1 MAANLQ
7 ALRTLRQLQDQ
18 SRAATPAEQTILAR
32 WSGWGAAPEIFD
44 PDSTSHRPAR
54 QELAGLLSEAE
65 WTAARRTTINA
76 HYTSAEIVTLVWST
90 VRQIGFDPD
99 AARVLEPGSGS
110 GNFLGFAPAGV
121 QLTGIEL
128 DPTTAAISAALYPH
142 AAIRAESFAET
153 RLPDGS
159 FDLVIGNVPFGAV
172 VLNDRAHNPHR
183 HSIHNFFIIKSLDLV
198 RPGGLVA
205 VVTSRFTLDAAG
217 EAARA
222 DMAARADLVG
232 AVRLPSGTFR
242 AAAGTDVITDVVVLR
257 RRYPA
262 AVSAGPAWQSIATV
276 DTPDGPTN
284 INEYFAAHPD
294 MVAGDLRRSGGQYHA
309 EDLNVVANSAKPIAE
324 AFARIAERAAAQN
337 LTYSPAPRRTP
348 AIGPAAG
355 TGDRDRLG
363 GRVRKEGSIVA
374 TGTATFARVVAGE
387 LEAITPPKKAI
398 AELRALTALRDTMV
412 ELLDVQARSDNDDAF
427 AALQRQLGTLYDRY
441 VAAHGPLGRFQMV
454 RTGRTDPDTGTET
467 ERRLYPAMGGF
478 RRDPDFPSI
487 LALETYD
494 PETGTATKAAIFST
508 RVVGSRP
515 ARVHADTPAEA
526 LAICLDETG
535 GVDLDRIA
543 GLLGV
548 DPEGARQALGSLVF
562 DDPAGGP
569 PQTSQRYLSGNVRIK
584 LAAAAAA
591 AAIDARFE
599 ANVAA
604 LTAVQPDDLTPG
616 EIDARPGATWIPPSD
631 VAAFVA
637 ETFEGTKAIVEHTPI
652 DASWALQVPTWQRT
666 SLLMT
671 STWGTNGADA
681 VTLFAKSL
689 NQTQHQV
696 YDTDAD
702 GRRILNSEETLLA
715 QEKQQLLS
723 DRFAKWVWEDPER
736 SARLAGRYNEL
747 FNSLVLPTWDGSHQT
762 FPGLSPSFKPRP
774 HQIDAVWR
782 AVQEPSLLLGHV
794 VGAGKTATMVM
805 AVMEMRRLGL
815 VQKPALAVPNHMLE
829 QFTREF
835 LQLYPQA
842 KVLMATTEETR
853 PDRRKQFVARCATG
867 DWDAI
872 IMTHSAFEKIPVSAE
887 TEASYLDT
895 EIAEFRAAITAS
907 AEGSRL
913 SVKQLETAVLKK
925 EERLKALRD
934 DTRRDDGVTFEA
946 TGVDHLCIDEAH
958 LFKNLSFPTRIQGV
972 AGGQAKRATDL
983 DLKLQYLR
991 ARYGG
996 RTAIFATATFV
1007 ANSVA
1012 EMWVMQH
1019 YLQPELLTAAGV
1031 NHFDAWAATFGRT
1044 VSSLELSPDGNSYR
1058 IKDRFASFANVP
1070 ELLAMFRAVADVK
1083 TDDQLGLPAPN
1094 LAGGR
1099 HETVVVAASAN
1110 LRLYTKSLADRA
1122 AKLGRDTESAKVDN
1136 MLKITGDG
1144 RKAALD
1150 LRLVGVPPD
1159 PTGGK
1164 IAVAA
1169 RHIADIY
1176 HQHKHRPYPEAGT
1189 RPGALQ
1195 LVFCDLSTPG
1205 PGWNAYSEL
1214 KERLVGHGVPVEAVR
1229 FVHDGSSDRQKADL
1243 FAEARSGAIAVLVGS
1258 TAKMGVGTNV
1268 QARAIALHHID
1279 APWRPADMEQR
1290 DGRILRQGNLNDTVT
1305 IKRYVTEGSFD
1316 TFMYQTLERKSRF
1329 INQVCRGELD
1339 IARTIDD
1346 VGEATLSLA
1355 EVKALSTGNPLIME
1369 KAGIDNDVARL
1380 ERLAAS
1386 HAGETRRAAKV
1397 IADGDGRIARLLAR
1411 LEPIE
1416 DALARRTSIAGDD
1429 FSATLDGQS
1438 FTKRTEA
1445 AAQLHAALAAARH
1458 RSGQLIPL
1466 GTMAGM
1472 DVAVHVTG
1480 VGGDALLEV
1489 GLPGLHVTPVRIEA
1503 REVRDLHP
1511 GGFLTRVTNMI
1522 AGLDT
1527 AAETLRHEIERT
1539 QADIATAG
1547 QIVAKPFDQ
1556 ADLLAGLKARQTE
1569 INQALLDLGNNNDT
1583 ADPTHYPGPDA
1594 TPEDWERFV
1603 DQAAP
1608 ALHASPGDHHSD
1620 HSTPI
1625 AASTLTA
1632 MTTTELHRHATTTRS
1647 TLAAKQRAA
1656 AGASQAIQRLTR
1668 RLAEQPAERPDH
1680 PLSLSLGRQQADQ
1693 TRLDAEIAALT
1704 AHLQD
1709 AQAELDRRPD
1719 WPMSTV
1725 DPPHQPTR
1733 QAPPAQPSPTRSRP
1747 IPGPAHTAAHQPPR
1761 IVPTI

>member
-1 MAANLQ
+1 M
-7 ALRTLRQLQDQ
+7 RTLRQLLAE
-18 SRAATPAEQTILAR
+18 RRPAPPAEQRVLAR

-44 PDSTSHRPAR
+44 PDSSAHRLAR
-54 QELAGLLSEAE
+54 QDLAGLLSEAE

-76 HYTSAEIVTLVWST
+76 HYTSAEVVTHLWST
-90 VRQIGFDPD
+90 VQQIGFDPD
-99 AARVLEPGSGS
+99 DARVLEPGSGS
-110 GNFLGFAPAGV
+110 GNFLGFAPDGV
-121 QLTGIEL
+121 RLTGIEL

-142 AAIRAESFAET
+142 ATIRAESFADT
-153 RLPDGS
+153 KLPDAS
-159 FDLVIGNVPFGAV
+159 FDLVVGNVPFGAV
-172 VLNDRAHNPHR
+172 VLNDRAHNPNR
-183 HSIHNFFIIKSLDLV
+183 HSIHNHFIIKSIDLV

-222 DMAARADLVG
+222 DMAAQADLVG
-232 AVRLPSGTFR
+232 AVRLPAGTFR
-242 AAAGTDVITDVVVLR
+242 AAAGTDVITDVVILR
-257 RRYPA
+257 RRLPGAEPA
-262 AVSAGPAWQSIATV
+262 GAAWQSVTTV
-276 DTPDGPTN
+276 DTPDGPTD

-294 MVAGDLRRSGGQYHA
+294 MVAGDLRLVNGQYHA
-309 EDLNVVANSAKPIAE
+309 DDLNVVANPAKPIGE
-324 AFARIAERAAAQN
+324 RFAHIAASAAAEN
-337 LTYSPAPRRTP
+337 LTYTPAPRRSPVTGSP
-348 AIGPAAG
+348 AG
-355 TGDRDRLG
+355 TGERDRLG

-374 TGTATFARVVAGE
+374 TGADRFARVVAGE
-387 LEAITPPKKAI
+387 LEPITPPKKVI
-398 AELRALTALRDTMV
+398 PELRALTALRDTMV
-412 ELLDVQARSDNDDAF
+412 ELLDVQARSDNDAAF
-427 AALQRQLGTLYDRY
+427 ADLQTQLNTLYDRY
-441 VAAHGPLGRFQMV
+441 IADHGPLGRFQMV
-454 RTGRTDPDTGTET
+454 RTGRTDPDTGKET
-467 ERRLYPAMGGF
+467 ERRLYPVMGGF

-508 RVVGSRP
+508 RVVGSRA
-515 ARVHADTPAEA
+515 ARAHADTPAEA
-526 LAICLDETG
+526 LAISLDETG
-535 GVDLDRIA
+535 GVDLERIA
-543 GLLGV
+543 QLLGV
-548 DPEGARQALGSLVF
+548 DPGSARHALGTLVW

-569 PQTSQRYLSGNVRIK
+569 AQTAQRYLSGNVRTK
-584 LAAAAAA
+584 LAAAQAAA
-591 AAIDARFE
+591 ASDARFE

-616 EIDARPGATWIPPSD
+616 EIDARPGATWIPPAD
-631 VAAFVA
+631 VAAFLT
-637 ETFEGTKAIVEHTPI
+637 ETFEGAKAIVEHTPI

-671 STWGTNGADA
+671 STWGTKRADA
-681 VTLFAKSL
+681 ITLFAKAL
-689 NQTQHQV
+689 NQQQHQV
-696 YDTDAD
+696 YDTDPD

-736 SARLAGRYNEL
+736 SARLAARYNEL
-747 FNSLVLPTWDGSHQT
+747 FNSIVLPTWDGSHQT

-782 AVQEPSLLLGHV
+782 AVQEPSVLLGHV

-815 VQKPALAVPNHMLE
+815 VQKPAMAVPNHMLE
-829 QFTREF
+829 QFTSEF

-842 KVLMATTEETR
+842 KVLMATSEETR
-853 PDRRKQFVARCATG
+853 PDRRKEFVARCATG

-887 TEASYLDT
+887 TEASYLDN
-895 EIAEFRAAITAS
+895 EIADYRAAIAAC

-934 DTRRDDGVTFEA
+934 DTRRDDGVTWDQ
-946 TGVDHLCIDEAH
+946 TGIDQICVDEAH

-972 AGGQAKRATDL
+972 SGGQAKRATDL
-983 DLKLQYLR
+983 DLKLRYLR

-1019 YLQPELLTAAGV
+1019 YLQPDVLAAAGV

-1044 VSSLELSPDGNSYR
+1044 VSTLELSPDGNSYR

-1083 TDDQLGLPAPN
+1083 TDDQLGLPTPN
-1094 LAGGR
+1094 LAGDR
-1099 HETVVVAASAN
+1099 HETVVVPASAN

-1122 AKLGRDTESAKVDN
+1122 SKLGRDTESAKVDN

-1150 LRLVGVPPD
+1150 LRLVGVRPD

-1169 RHIADIY
+1169 SHIAAIY
-1176 HQHKHRPYPEAGT
+1176 HQHKHRPYPQAGA

-1195 LVFCDLSTPG
+1195 LVFCDLSTPS
-1205 PGWNAYSEL
+1205 PGWNAYQEL
-1214 KERLVGHGVPVEAVR
+1214 KDRLVGHGVPADAVR
-1229 FVHDGSSDRQKADL
+1229 FVHDGSGDRQKADL
-1243 FAEARSGAIAVLVGS
+1243 FAQARSGAIAVLLGS

-1279 APWRPADMEQR
+1279 APWRPADMDQR
-1290 DGRILRQGNLNDTVT
+1290 DGRIRRQGNLNDTVT

-1339 IARTIDD
+1339 IARSIDD

-1369 KAGIDNDVARL
+1369 KAGVDNDVARL

-1386 HAGETRRAAKV
+1386 HAAEGRRAAKV
-1397 IADGDGRIARLLAR
+1397 IADGDQRIARLQAR
-1411 LEPIE
+1411 LAPIE
-1416 DALARRTSIAGDD
+1416 DAIARRTSISGDD
-1429 FSATLDGQS
+1429 FSATLDGQH

-1445 AAQLHAALAAARH
+1445 AAQLHVALAGARH
-1458 RSGQLIPL
+1458 RSGQVIPL
-1466 GTMAGM
+1466 GTMAGL
-1472 DVAVHVTG
+1472 DLAVQVSG

-1489 GLPGLHVTPVRIEA
+1489 GIPGLHVTPVRIEA

-1511 GGFLTRVTNMI
+1511 GGFLSRVTNMI
-1522 AGLDT
+1522 AGLDS
-1527 AAETLRHEIERT
+1527 AAEIVRHEIERT
-1539 QADIATAG
+1539 RADLATAG
-1547 QIVAKPFDQ
+1547 HIVAKPFDQ

-1583 ADPTHYPGPDA
+1583 AEPTHYPGPDA
-1594 TPEDWERFV
+1594 TPEDWDRFL
-1603 DQAAP
+1603 DQVAP
-1608 ALHASPGDHHSD
+1608 ALHANPADHLAD
-1620 HSTPI
+1620 G
-1625 AASTLTA
+1625 AAPAPAATLTA
-1632 MTTTELHRHATTTRS
+1632 MTTIELDRHTTTTRS

-1656 AGASQAIQRLTR
+1656 AGASQAIERLTR
-1668 RLAEQPAERPDH
+1668 RLAEQPNARPDD
-1680 PLSLSLGRQQADQ
+1680 PRALALGRQQADSS
-1693 TRLDAEIAALT
+1693 RLEAEIAALT
-1704 AHLQD
+1704 AHLHY

-1719 WPMSTV
+1719 RPALTTADSARHST
-1725 DPPHQPTR
+1725 R
-1733 QAPPAQPSPTRSRP
+1733 PAQPATQRSPTHGSP
-1747 IPGPAHTAAHQPPR
+1747 IAGHSHPAAHQPPR
-1761 IVPTI
+1761 TTPTI